1 MVEDRVQN
9 LDSVTCSIFQIC
21 FYDNLFSPDENSKIQ
36 NKKRLNKKKKKIET
50 LLNKHF
56 VLDVQETNEATITH
70 SADTNNIIIQ

>member
-9 LDSVTCSIFQIC
+9 LNSVTCGIFQIC
-21 FYDNLFSPDENSKIQ
+21 FYDNLFSPDKNSKVQ
-36 NKKRLNKKKKKIET
+36 NKKLLNKKKIEN

-70 SADTNNIIIQ
+70 NADTNNIIIQ